1 MDGLTL
7 LQRARDAGLR
17 VEAADTLLKIS
28 GPKESRT
35 AC

>member
-17 VEAADTLLKIS
+17 LEAADTSLKII
-28 GPKESRT
+28 GPRCRA